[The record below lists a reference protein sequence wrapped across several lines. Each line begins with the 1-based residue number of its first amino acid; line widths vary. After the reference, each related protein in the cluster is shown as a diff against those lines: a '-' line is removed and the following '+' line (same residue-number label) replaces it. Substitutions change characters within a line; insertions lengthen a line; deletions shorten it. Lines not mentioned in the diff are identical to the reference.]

1 MKKFIMGITVGICI
15 SFALS
20 SMFKSKTTT
29 QTEDDSLGPNDEV
42 IAAPIKKMNQ
52 TIKLSSS
59 KIPDTKTPEQ
69 IQQLKPQEIPEK
81 KILNINL
88 SEEQVFNI
96 EEHLQDLQ
104 KDPLTVDLI
113 SRLET
118 VILTLQR

>member
-1 MKKFIMGITVGICI
+1 MGITVGICI